1 MARAVKGRWKLE
13 LCLDDEQS
21 LARWKLEVFPNGDHL
36 YLHRGWKHFACS
48 LDLQDGFSLVL
59 RYDDRSQINVK
70 VFDLTTYRK

>member
-1 MARAVKGRWKLE
+1 MARAIRGRQKLE

-21 LARWKLEVFPNGDHL
+21 LARWKVELFPDGGHL
-36 YLHRGWKHFACS
+36 YLRWGWKHFVHA

-59 RYDDRSQINVK
+59 WYDGWSQINVK